1 MPVNG
6 NFAYTFAA
14 LRGTQAG
21 RVFYVAMCPLRL
33 IPKLFLFDEEEL
45 PAELRAQ
52 RPLNRARIPAIA
64 RYMLDNPREYVFSSI
79 TASVDGDLS
88 FESSADGLDIGKLS
102 VSMEAKFIIND
113 GQHRRAAI
121 EAALAERS
129 ELGNETISVV
139 LFSDGGLQRSQ
150 QMFADLNQNAIRPT
164 KSIGILYDLRNPL
177 AQLARQLVDEV
188 AVFRTLTETE
198 KTSISNRSLKLFT
211 LSSIYQGT
219 KALLGPRKSSEI
231 TVEDHKTAA
240 SFWNEVARYMPE
252 WKLAA
257 AKNANPA
264 ELRREFVHS
273 HGLALHALGIMGS
286 ALLKKEPE
294 NWRISLSS
302 LEDIDWTRRNATLWE
317 GRALVA
323 GRVSKA
329 TNNVQLTASFLKTRL
344 GLALTKEDKLLEAS
358 LKGDH

>member
-1 MPVNG
+1 VPVNG

-14 LRGTQAG
+14 LRGTQAS

-33 IPKLFLFDEEEL
+33 IPKLFLFDEDEL

-64 RYMLDNPREYVFSSI
+64 RYMLDNPSDYVFSSI
-79 TASVDGDLS
+79 TASVDGELS
-88 FESSADGLDIGKLS
+88 FESSADGIDIGKLS

-177 AQLARQLVDEV
+177 AQLARQLVNEV
-188 AVFRTLTETE
+188 DVFRTLTETD

-211 LSSIYQGT
+211 LSSIFQGT
-219 KALLGPRKSSEI
+219 KALLGFRKNAEI
-231 TVEDHKTAA
+231 SIEDHQMAV
-240 SFWNEVARYMPE
+240 SFWNEVALHIPE
-252 WKLAA
+252 WTLAA
-257 AKNANPA
+257 AKKANPA

-273 HGLALHALGIMGS
+273 HGLALHALGMMGAALLPQEPQNWKTALS
-286 ALLKKEPE
+286 AL
-294 NWRISLSS
+294 N
-302 LEDIDWTRRNATLWE
+302 DIDWTRRNSQLWE

-329 TNNVQLTASFLKTRL
+329 TNNVQLTASYLKAQL
-344 GLALTKEDKLLEAS
+344 GLTLTKEDKLLEAS
-358 LKGDH
+358 LKGER